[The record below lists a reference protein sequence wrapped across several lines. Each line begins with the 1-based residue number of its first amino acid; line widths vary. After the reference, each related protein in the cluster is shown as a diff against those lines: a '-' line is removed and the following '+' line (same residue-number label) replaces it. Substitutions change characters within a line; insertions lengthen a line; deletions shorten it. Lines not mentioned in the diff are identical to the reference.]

1 MPSQHFPHELQFYF
15 NGLGNLF
22 SNRFSACQKG
32 TFGPNCTSHCSDIC
46 PENTRCSASNEG
58 CNAKCEP
65 GFTGEHCDTGS
76 INLVHI
82 NQDVSV
88 CPYVWSLVSLST
100 NYPKIT
106 SLGPLNKFQP
116 NIWKT

>member
-1 MPSQHFPHELQFYF
+1 MSYKIFSMSYSFF

-22 SNRFSACQKG
+22 TTRFSACQKG
-32 TFGPNCTSHCSDIC
+32 TFGPNCMSHCSDIC
-46 PENTRCSASNEG
+46 PEDTRCFASNEG

-65 GFTGEHCDTGS
+65 GVTGDHCDTGS
-76 INLVHI
+76 RHLVHI

-88 CPYVWSLVSLST
+88 CPYVWSLVCLST